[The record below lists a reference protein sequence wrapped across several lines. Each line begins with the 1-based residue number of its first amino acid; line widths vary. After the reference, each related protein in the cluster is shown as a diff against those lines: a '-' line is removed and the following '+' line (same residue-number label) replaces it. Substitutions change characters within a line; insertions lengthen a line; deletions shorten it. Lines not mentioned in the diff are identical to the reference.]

1 MDKKLQKMQQ
11 QIKQAY
17 VLGFKNQCKIL
28 GASKEQVPELT
39 KIASA
44 HFDKVG
50 NRYTQKVASCKD
62 AIREAL
68 ASLK

>member
-1 MDKKLQKMQQ
+1 MDNKFNKMLK

-28 GASKEQVPELT
+28 GASKEQVPEVT

-44 HFDKVG
+44 HFDNVQDAYDQ
-50 NRYTQKVASCKD
+50 NVEACKK
-62 AIREAL
+62 AIRETL
-68 ASLK
+68 SSVK